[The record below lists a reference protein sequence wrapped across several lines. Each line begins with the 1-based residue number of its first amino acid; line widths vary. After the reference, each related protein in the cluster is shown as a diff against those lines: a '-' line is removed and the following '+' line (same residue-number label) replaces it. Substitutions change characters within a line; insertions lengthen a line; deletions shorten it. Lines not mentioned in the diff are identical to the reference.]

1 MKINK
6 NISESLLGWL
16 CAALVLVL
24 VVQSLDLIVDLV
36 VISLLLGSI
45 VR

>member
-1 MKINK
+1 MNK

-24 VVQSLDLIVDLV
+24 VVQSLDLVVDLV
-36 VISLLLGSI
+36 VLSLFLSSV